1 MKTALTTQTLTILG
15 IIDLNKISHLIKKQQ
30 ILNADH
36 SMSVVLN
43 IVSTTL
49 ISVNLCRIMTYFVS
63 MKLKLTNMIQSIWMG
78 ILLFH
83 NVEDRSFSAKAAV
96 LGYLLKMIYHHM

>member
-1 MKTALTTQTLTILG
+1 MALTTQTLSILG
-15 IIDLNKISHLIKKQQ
+15 ILDLNKISLLIKNQQ

-49 ISVNLCRIMTYFVS
+49 ISVNLSRTMTYFVS
-63 MKLKLTNMIQSIWMG
+63 MKLKLTNMIQSI
-78 ILLFH
+78 
-83 NVEDRSFSAKAAV
+83 
-96 LGYLLKMIYHHM
+96 